1 MLNTATAEGFLLIA
15 LGTVSGLALT
25 GGIQGGVRVEKGDDG
40 VLGKKIE
47 SLGGVAH
54 GHVQGKEHD
63 LQGQRGRWAESKH
76 AIPQYCYSRC
86 KCQWMQRAVRNKPAG
101 LLLPLKDAIQI
112 SGTGNA

>member
-15 LGTVSGLALT
+15 LGSVSGLALT

-40 VLGKKIE
+40 VFGKKCG

-63 LQGQRGRWAESKH
+63 LQGQGGRWAAKQTCNTTML
-76 AIPQYCYSRC
+76 PF
-86 KCQWMQRAVRNKPAG
+86 KMQKPVYAACG
-101 LLLPLKDAIQI
+101 
-112 SGTGNA
+112 S

>member
-1 MLNTATAEGFLLIA
+1 MLKSAAAEGFLLIA
-15 LGTVSGLALT
+15 LGTVSGLAVT

-40 VLGKKIE
+40 VFGKKCG

-76 AIPQYCYSRC
+76 AIPQCCGSRC

-101 LLLPLKDAIQI
+101 LQLPLKHVIQI